1 MDLMNPP
8 QNWISSNGC
17 FFGIGIGQGGGNG
30 GVNPNG
36 TEMAATPLLS
46 YPQGILTMDPVWASL
61 KCTPFSIYGFGLW
74 DPPRTLTPATAL
86 GPAITTLSPHSK
98 ISNLDPA
105 PASTPASMPVPKT
118 TPLAS
123 PGIAQISPTL
133 EPIQPLPTTMKSS
146 SRKDPVVNQSPVE
159 VLDSK
164 SSYHQSDSVA
174 VPQVIATEGG
184 KPVYTIPNVA
194 IPSLNI
200 GNEQAPKTV
209 AGEALSAA
217 FSGAI
222 VLDGNT
228 IEPGQQT
235 TIDGTHVSVG
245 QHHLIINSKTYANPS
260 AASIIDPLPRVGGHS
275 IESGPEGVIVVDGS
289 TIYPGQQTAI
299 GGDSI
304 SLASGKVVVNGQ
316 TYVVPAPSSSM
327 LSDSPSSNPP
337 SVIGGAVLKG
347 NDDGGIFLGDSLI
360 APGHHTDIHGT
371 RVSVGSDFMVIGST
385 TYSKPT
391 AEPTALLDAYSALA
405 SIDPAVI
412 IAKNGAIIMSDSTI
426 SVGQH
431 TDIHGTRIAVGSD
444 YMVIGSTTYSK
455 PAAEPTALLDAYSA
469 LASIDPAVTIAK
481 DGAIVMS
488 DSTISVGQ
496 QATVNSV
503 YLSVGSDSL
512 VVGTSIYK
520 LPAPQSTAAEKA
532 QSALAALAGTG
543 YISVSPN
550 GVVMMGDSSLTPGSQ
565 TTISGQLASIASDK
579 VVIGASTYAL
589 SDGSAISNAP
599 NGDFVIGHYTFSKGE
614 STLISGDVV
623 EVNPSK
629 VVIAGTTYPYPQPTS
644 AEALGRIIASMFG
657 YAESL
662 TPGGSYSSVPGASA
676 TSRPS
681 VNTANTSDPIAN
693 LSSFTGAHTRLT
705 AERILMVCT
714 MVLCIYFG
722 GIAFG
727 L

>member
-1 MDLMNPP
+1 M
-8 QNWISSNGC
+8 
-17 FFGIGIGQGGGNG
+17 
-30 GVNPNG
+30 
-36 TEMAATPLLS
+36 
-46 YPQGILTMDPVWASL
+46 
-61 KCTPFSIYGFGLW
+61 
-74 DPPRTLTPATAL
+74 
-86 GPAITTLSPHSK
+86 
-98 ISNLDPA
+98 
-105 PASTPASMPVPKT
+105 
-118 TPLAS
+118 
-123 PGIAQISPTL
+123 
-133 EPIQPLPTTMKSS
+133 
-146 SRKDPVVNQSPVE
+146 
-159 VLDSK
+159 
-164 SSYHQSDSVA
+164 
-174 VPQVIATEGG
+174 
-184 KPVYTIPNVA
+184 
-194 IPSLNI
+194 
-200 GNEQAPKTV
+200 
-209 AGEALSAA
+209 
-217 FSGAI
+217 
-222 VLDGNT
+222 
-228 IEPGQQT
+228 
-235 TIDGTHVSVG
+235 
-245 QHHLIINSKTYANPS
+245 
-260 AASIIDPLPRVGGHS
+260 
-275 IESGPEGVIVVDGS
+275 
-289 TIYPGQQTAI
+289 
-299 GGDSI
+299 
-304 SLASGKVVVNGQ
+304 
-316 TYVVPAPSSSM
+316 
-327 LSDSPSSNPP
+327 
-337 SVIGGAVLKG
+337 
-347 NDDGGIFLGDSLI
+347 
-360 APGHHTDIHGT
+360 
-371 RVSVGSDFMVIGST
+371 
-385 TYSKPT
+385 
-391 AEPTALLDAYSALA
+391 
-405 SIDPAVI
+405 
-412 IAKNGAIIMSDSTI
+412 
-426 SVGQH
+426 
-431 TDIHGTRIAVGSD
+431 
-444 YMVIGSTTYSK
+444 
-455 PAAEPTALLDAYSA
+455 
-469 LASIDPAVTIAK
+469 TIAK